1 MNKSSSKWADVLNRD
16 EVNFVKEDEG
26 EFWYEI
32 FFKLYKIL
40 SKIFL
45 KHIILYRM
53 SYEDFMR
60 TWDRLYVCHL
70 TPASFISEI
79 DKNSNVSKPEK

>member
-32 FFKLYKIL
+32 VFFRFVKL
-40 SKIFL
+40 
-45 KHIILYRM
+45 
-53 SYEDFMR
+53 
-60 TWDRLYVCHL
+60 
-70 TPASFISEI
+70 
-79 DKNSNVSKPEK
+79 